1 MADQTTGGGLRG
13 ELEHDQAVS
22 LARHRA
28 RKQLDAIAAQCPG
41 HTITVETYP
50 GREDRYVARAV
61 TASARPYLLITT
73 DLEELAAE
81 LCGPG
86 ERSPATPL
94 PRRAPECRGRG
105 GGRAGGR
112 R

>member
-13 ELEHDQAVS
+13 EPEHDQAVS

-28 RKQLDAIAAQCPG
+28 RRQLDAIAAQCPG

-73 DLEELAAE
+73 DLDELATE
-81 LCGPG
+81 LGGRG
-86 ERSPATPL
+86 EHSPATPL
-94 PRRAPECRGRG
+94 PRRPGAEAG
-105 GGRAGGR
+105 GGPGGR

>member
-1 MADQTTGGGLRG
+1 MADQTTAGGIRG
-13 ELEHDQAVS
+13 ELGHDQAVL
-22 LARHRA
+22 LARRRA

-73 DLEELAAE
+73 DLDELSTE
-81 LCGPG
+81 VC
-86 ERSPATPL
+86 
-94 PRRAPECRGRG
+94 GRG
-105 GGRAGGR
+105 ASRG
-112 R
+112 